1 MSIFRT
7 YFSLERKK
15 NRRAIPGMLI
25 GLAILFAF
33 GGFLLFSLSTQNNA
47 KEASTVVGIVAEE
60 DEPYID
66 LFMSVLK
73 NTETLKDSYKFILLS
88 EEDAQKKFDKGE
100 VSVVFIMPKNYINR
114 MIAGD
119 ISPIKIQFGSSDVT
133 LPALLMRQLS
143 GSVSR
148 LLLDTYAGIYAMDEY
163 YNIHQLPDREKANY
177 ALNVEYIKKILARHS
192 AFEAITIESENG
204 MHYSQYYFTVILLLL
219 LFFLGLIA
227 PKVFHPENKTFAQK
241 LQLAGLSSHKQ
252 LLCRQLASWL
262 LFGSFFLGL
271 VLIFTAVVTF
281 GPYKL
286 PNFSQETLGDW
297 LTSLLPIVLVI
308 PLVCALLGF
317 IYECIPDLTASILFL
332 FLSILLLG
340 YLSGYFYPIAFLPKL
355 LQHLSAFLPTRI
367 AFQYASS
374 CVCQNLSIINLCKVL
389 GETIL
394 LLAVTSI
401 IRKRRME
408 MPTR

>member
-15 NRRAIPGMLI
+15 NRHAIPAMLI
-25 GLAILFAF
+25 GLVVLFAF
-33 GGFLLFSLSTQNNA
+33 GGFLLFSWNTQSKA
-47 KEASTVVGIVAEE
+47 KEASTVVGIVAEK

-66 LFMSVLK
+66 LFLSVLK
-73 NTETLKDSYKFILLS
+73 NTETLKDSYKFVLIDR
-88 EEDAQKKFDKGE
+88 EDAQKKLDREE
-100 VSVVFIMPKNYINR
+100 VSVVFVMPKNYINR

-119 ISPIKIQFGSSDVT
+119 ISPIKIQFGSNDVT

-143 GSVSR
+143 SSVSR

-163 YNIHQLPDREKANY
+163 YNVHGLSDRAKANY
-177 ALNVEYIKKILARHS
+177 ALNMEYIKKILARHS
-192 AFEAITIESENG
+192 AFEEIKIEAEQG
-204 MHYSQYYFTVILLLL
+204 MYYSQYYFTVILLLL
-219 LFFLGLIA
+219 LFFLGLVA
-227 PKVFHPENKTFAQK
+227 PKVFHPENRTFEQK

-252 LLCRQLASWL
+252 LLCRQLAAWL
-262 LFGSFFLGL
+262 LFGAFFLGL
-271 VLIFTAVVTF
+271 LLLFIAVMTI
-281 GPYKL
+281 GPWKM
-286 PNFSQETLGDW
+286 PNFTQETLADW
-297 LTSLLPIVLVI
+297 ITSLLPILFVV
-308 PLVCALLGF
+308 PLVCAFLGF

-332 FLSILLLG
+332 FLSILLFG
-340 YLSGYFYPIAFLPKL
+340 YLSGYFYPLAFLPKL

-374 CVCQNLSIINLCKVL
+374 CVCQNISFVSLGKML

-394 LLAVTSI
+394 LLAATAI
-401 IRKRRME
+401 LKKRRME